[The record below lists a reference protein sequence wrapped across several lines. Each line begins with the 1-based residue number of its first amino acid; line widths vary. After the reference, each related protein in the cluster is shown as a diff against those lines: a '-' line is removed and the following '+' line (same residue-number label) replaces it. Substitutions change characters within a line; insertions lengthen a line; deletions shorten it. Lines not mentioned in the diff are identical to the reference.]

1 MTFQSSFGVSLEKIA
16 LLTTLNFG
24 IQLLVDAASAGFVDR
39 IGYRA
44 SIVIAHAMAAVGI
57 AMMAVLP
64 EIMPPFAGL
73 LAASEIPLLG
83 MIGCGLCGFSVGVL
97 WPGSFSTA
105 AKALPA
111 GGTVMYAML
120 ALAGDVGCGAGPTF
134 VGTLAGVFGEDLRP
148 AFICA
153 VIFPILMLPAL
164 VLYKKSAVSK

>member
-1 MTFQSSFGVSLEKIA
+1 MTFQSSFGISLEKIA

-57 AMMAVLP
+57 AMMAVQ
-64 EIMPPFAGL
+64 AR
-73 LAASEIPLLG
+73 
-83 MIGCGLCGFSVGVL
+83 
-97 WPGSFSTA
+97 
-105 AKALPA
+105 
-111 GGTVMYAML
+111 
-120 ALAGDVGCGAGPTF
+120 TF
-134 VGTLAGVFGEDLRP
+134 VGTLVGVFGEDLRT

-153 VIFPILMLPAL
+153 IIFPILMVLAL

>member
-1 MTFQSSFGVSLEKIA
+1 MTFQSSFGISLEKIA

-57 AMMAVLP
+57 AM
-64 EIMPPFAGL
+64 
-73 LAASEIPLLG
+73 
-83 MIGCGLCGFSVGVL
+83 
-97 WPGSFSTA
+97 
-105 AKALPA
+105 
-111 GGTVMYAML
+111 L

-153 VIFPILMLPAL
+153 VIFPILMILAL
-164 VLYKKSAVSK
+164 VLYKNRRFPNKRSVRCGCFLFRKHPHFLFPFVFISARIYCS

>member
-1 MTFQSSFGVSLEKIA
+1 MTFQSSFGISLEKIA

-57 AMMAVLP
+57 AMMAVQ
-64 EIMPPFAGL
+64 AR
-73 LAASEIPLLG
+73 
-83 MIGCGLCGFSVGVL
+83 
-97 WPGSFSTA
+97 
-105 AKALPA
+105 
-111 GGTVMYAML
+111 
-120 ALAGDVGCGAGPTF
+120 TF
-134 VGTLAGVFGEDLRP
+134 VGTLVGVFGEDLRT

-153 VIFPILMLPAL
+153 VIFPILMVLAL

>member
-1 MTFQSSFGVSLEKIA
+1 MTFQSSFGISLEKIA

-44 SIVIAHAMAAVGI
+44 SIVIAHAM
-57 AMMAVLP
+57 
-64 EIMPPFAGL
+64 
-73 LAASEIPLLG
+73 AASEIPLLG

-148 AFICA
+148 AFIFA